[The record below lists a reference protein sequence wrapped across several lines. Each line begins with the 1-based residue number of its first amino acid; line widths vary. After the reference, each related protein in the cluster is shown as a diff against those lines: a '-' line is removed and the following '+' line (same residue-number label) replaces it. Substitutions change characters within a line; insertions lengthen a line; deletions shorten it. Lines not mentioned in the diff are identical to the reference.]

1 MKLLNALSLNMYD
14 ADSLFPVTEK
24 ITIEKVKDL
33 LFPVHCDS
41 GEYSL
46 SPLSRAR
53 LENKP
58 KISQINNCE
67 SCIGHADTANVLS
80 TLLQREIPCN
90 RVTVQ
95 LKQNEKCII
104 AQYRGPRLPEGAI
117 SLPEGSKIEFFLVKM
132 ESKEKYLKMIS
143 LQKDIANLAHDIAGW
158 GDSVTIDDIKKV
170 LEKHFPHY
178 FCEHAFD

>member
-58 KISQINNCE
+58 EITQFNNCE

-80 TLLQREIPCN
+80 NLLQNEIPCN
-90 RVTVQ
+90 RVTVN
-95 LKQNEKCII
+95 LGPNEKCII
-104 AQYRGPRLPEGAI
+104 AQYIGPRLPEGAI
-117 SLPEGSKIEFFLVKM
+117 SLPEGAEIRFFLVKM
-132 ESKEKYLKMIS
+132 EVKEKYLKMIS

-158 GDSVTIDDIKKV
+158 GVSIDEVKKV

>member
-14 ADSLFPVTEK
+14 ADLFPVAEK
-24 ITIEKVKDL
+24 ISCEKAKDL

-58 KISQINNCE
+58 EITQFNNCE
-67 SCIGHADTANVLS
+67 SCIGHADTARVLS

-90 RVTVQ
+90 RVTVN
-95 LKQNEKCII
+95 LGPNEKCII
-104 AQYRGPRLPEGAI
+104 AQYIGPRLPEGAI
-117 SLPEGSKIEFFLVKM
+117 SLPEGAEIRFFLVKM
-132 ESKEKYLKMIS
+132 EVKEKYLKMIS

-158 GDSVTIDDIKKV
+158 GDSVTIDDVKKV

-178 FCEHAFD
+178 FSEHAFD

>member
-14 ADSLFPVTEK
+14 ASLFPVTEK
-24 ITIEKVKDL
+24 ISCEKAKEL

-58 KISQINNCE
+58 EITQFNNCE

-80 TLLQREIPCN
+80 KLLNCEISCN
-90 RVTVQ
+90 RVSIQ
-95 LKQNEKCII
+95 LRQGERCIV
-104 AQYRGPRLPEGAI
+104 AQYIGPRLPEGCKD
-117 SLPEGSKIEFFLVKM
+117 LPEGARIDFFLVTM
-132 ESKEKYLKMIS
+132 ESRKKFEKMIS
-143 LQKDIANLAHDIAGW
+143 LQKDISSLAHDIAGW
-158 GDSVTIDDIKKV
+158 GDLISMDDVKKV
-170 LEKHFPHY
+170 LESSFPH
-178 FCEHAFD
+178 FFSENAFD

>member
-14 ADSLFPVTEK
+14 ADSLFPVAEK
-24 ITIEKVKDL
+24 ISIEKVKDL
-33 LFPVHCDS
+33 LFPCYCDS

-46 SPLSRAR
+46 SPLSRER

-58 KISQINNCE
+58 KISQFNNCE

-95 LKQNEKCII
+95 LKQNERCIV
-104 AQYRGPRLPEGAI
+104 AQYIGPRLHEGAI
-117 SLPEGSKIEFFLVKM
+117 SLPEGSRIEFFLVKM
-132 ESKEKYLKMIS
+132 ESKEKYMKMVS
-143 LQKDIANLAHDIAGW
+143 LQKDISNLAHDIAGW
-158 GDSVTIDDIKKV
+158 GDSITIDNVKEILKN
-170 LEKHFPHY
+170 HFPHY

>member
-14 ADSLFPVTEK
+14 TSLFPVAEK
-24 ITIEKVKDL
+24 ISCEKAKDL
-33 LFPVHCDS
+33 LFPCHYDS

-53 LENKP
+53 KLENP
-58 KISQINNCE
+58 EISQLNNCE
-67 SCIGHADTANVLS
+67 SCIGHADTAKVLS
-80 TLLQREIPCN
+80 SILEMDIPTN

-95 LKQNEKCII
+95 LRENERCIV
-104 AQYRGPRLPEGAI
+104 AQYIGPRLPEGAI
-117 SLPEGSKIEFFLVKM
+117 SLPEGAEIRFFLVKM
-132 ESKEKYLKMIS
+132 EVKEKYLKMIS

-158 GDSVTIDDIKKV
+158 GDSVTVDEVKKV

>member
-24 ITIEKVKDL
+24 ISCEKAKEL

-53 LENKP
+53 LEKP
-58 KISQINNCE
+58 EITQFNNCE

-80 TLLQREIPCN
+80 KLLNCEISCN
-90 RVTVQ
+90 RVSIQ
-95 LKQNEKCII
+95 LRQGERCIV
-104 AQYRGPRLPEGAI
+104 AQYIGPRLPEGCKE
-117 SLPEGSKIEFFLVKM
+117 LPEGSRIDFFLVKM
-132 ESKEKYLKMIS
+132 ESRKSFEKQNDIL
-143 LQKDIANLAHDIAGW
+143 KDISNLACELAGW
-158 GDSVTIDDIKKV
+158 GVSMDDVKKV
-170 LEKHFPHY
+170 LERSFPHY
-178 FCEHAFD
+178 FCENAFD